1 MYEDSPSW
9 YRYTK
14 MGFIWIPAYAGKGG
28 AMGVY
33 LKLLGAALLAIG
45 ALSFS
50 GVLDGGNIATPS
62 ISTETSGHEIV
73 NINGSQAEAIKKVD
87 EKLAEGDRIIAER
100 RSANATR
107 NAATAAWV
115 DAPTSQG
122 RTSTYT
128 GADNA
133 HIVGEVNRSMNNR

>member
-1 MYEDSPSW
+1 
-9 YRYTK
+9 
-14 MGFIWIPAYAGKGG
+14 MGIYVKLVG
-28 AMGVY
+28 AV
-33 LKLLGAALLAIG
+33 LLALG

-50 GVLDGGNIATPS
+50 GVLENGEVATPKV
-62 ISTETSGHEIV
+62 GNMNQQEIV
-73 NINGSQAEAIKKVD
+73 NINGSQAEAIRRVD

-100 RSANATR
+100 RSANASR

-122 RTSTYT
+122 RSSTYT
-128 GADNA
+128 GGDNA

>member
-1 MYEDSPSW
+1 MYEDTPSL
-9 YRYTK
+9 YE
-14 MGFIWIPAYAGKGG
+14 MGVVFGSRLRAGKGG
-28 AMGVY
+28 IHMGIYV
-33 LKLLGAALLAIG
+33 KLIGAAVLALGALN
-45 ALSFS
+45 FS
-50 GVLDGGNIATPS
+50 GVLRGSEVSTP
-62 ISTETSGHEIV
+62 TVDTSSMQEVV
-73 NINGSQAEAIKKVD
+73 NINERQAEAIRRVD

-100 RSANATR
+100 RSANAAR

>member
-1 MYEDSPSW
+1 
-9 YRYTK
+9 
-14 MGFIWIPAYAGKGG
+14 
-28 AMGVY
+28 MGVY

-62 ISTETSGHEIV
+62 ISPETSGHEIV
-73 NINGSQAEAIKKVD
+73 NINSSQAEAIKKVD